1 VPVGELLRE
10 YLDGQKAEDRRRH
23 QERTELKDAVRAA
36 VRESS
41 DRTLEA
47 LQSFRD
53 SVDVRFEDQG
63 RKIESAKE
71 RAEEAFQLARGAH
84 ALHELAARNP
94 RGAFRASHSAKEV
107 VYELGDES
115 PTGSHFIVS
124 KEVLDK
130 YSLEKDG
137 ERWRK
142 VVGLIVKA
150 LGVALGAVA
159 SGWAVAHLLHP

>member
-1 VPVGELLRE
+1 
-10 YLDGQKAEDRRRH
+10 
-23 QERTELKDAVRAA
+23 
-36 VRESS
+36 VREAS

-47 LQSFRD
+47 LQNFRD
-53 SVDVRFEDQG
+53 SVDLRFDTQD
-63 RKIESAKE
+63 RKIDSAKE

-84 ALHELAARNP
+84 ALHELSARNP

-124 KEVLDK
+124 KDVLDK

-159 SGWAVAHLLHP
+159 SGWAVAHLLRP